1 MADRRTEE
9 QFRKEN
15 AALGRLLK
23 KALKQTG
30 WTPPPGPDGR
40 PLQIL
45 DLACGSCREAETL
58 VEAARSL
65 PAGPT
70 RQGNAEQAREVRFVG
85 ADIRDR
91 EIEEAAARAQAAGIV
106 AADFEFL
113 HEDCS
118 RLDRNS
124 QLGDGFD
131 LAFLRHQNYWNDRE
145 IWHRIFEQGLAR
157 LNDDGLLVITSYFDR
172 EHDLACEALERVGA
186 ERLVTL
192 ENEQSRLIS
201 AKYGKSVD
209 KHLAVFRR
217 KQKS

>member
-15 AALGRLLK
+15 AALGSLLK
-23 KALKQTG
+23 KALRQTG
-30 WTPPPGPDGR
+30 WAPPPGPDGR

-65 PAGPT
+65 PAGAGDP
-70 RQGNAEQAREVRFVG
+70 GNVRDVRFVG

-91 EIEEAAARAQAAGIV
+91 EIEEAVARARAAGV
-106 AADFEFL
+106 SAAEFEFL

-118 RLDRNS
+118 RLDRNG
-124 QLGDGFD
+124 QLGEGFD
-131 LAFLRHQNYWNDRE
+131 LTFLRHQNYWNDRE

-157 LNDDGLLVITSYFDR
+157 LNEDGLLVITSYFDR
-172 EHDLACEALERVGA
+172 EHDLACAALERVGA
-186 ERLVTL
+186 ERLVSL
-192 ENEQSRLIS
+192 ENAESRLIS
-201 AKYGKSVD
+201 AEYGKSVD

-217 KQKS
+217 K